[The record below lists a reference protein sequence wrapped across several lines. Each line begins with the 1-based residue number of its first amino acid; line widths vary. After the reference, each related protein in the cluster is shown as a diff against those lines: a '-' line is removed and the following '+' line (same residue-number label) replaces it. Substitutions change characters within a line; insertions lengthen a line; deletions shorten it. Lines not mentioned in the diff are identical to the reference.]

1 MDLSPGLNEP
11 LLRFRQAAAKTLNRL
26 DGERGGVLLVVR
38 VEMRQTMLAASLDE
52 HSDDDPEE
60 PREFRHGRYINI
72 VRLSNSIE
80 DLMDRGEPFGLSI
93 RALIQVGRKT

>member
-1 MDLSPGLNEP
+1 
-11 LLRFRQAAAKTLNRL
+11 
-26 DGERGGVLLVVR
+26 
-38 VEMRQTMLAASLDE
+38 MLAASLDE

-80 DLMDRGEPFGLSI
+80 DLMDRGEPCRPIDPRPHSSRPKNVKNRSNTIFADHSGSS
-93 RALIQVGRKT
+93 AS